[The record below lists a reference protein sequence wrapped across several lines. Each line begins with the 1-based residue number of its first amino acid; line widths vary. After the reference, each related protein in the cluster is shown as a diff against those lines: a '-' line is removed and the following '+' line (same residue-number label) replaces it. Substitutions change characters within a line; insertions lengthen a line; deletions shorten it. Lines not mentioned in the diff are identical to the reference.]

1 VQGMRV
7 YRWETDTQHNLG
19 NHTLVKASKG
29 NIAQRVHRLY
39 RVYRYYTT
47 TTCRILLQPALR
59 QILRINLAQEHIR
72 VLAARQD
79 YRKTLALPH
88 SFARFGSLQ
97 DSLIGSLGWKST
109 APTLPL
115 CPPNL
120 YRILPLS
127 TSQMVTVRS
136 PPPAATRAPLSV
148 FDQEHFVRICSNPAG
163 AP

>member
-1 VQGMRV
+1 MRWLES
-7 YRWETDTQHNLG
+7 YRAGQSVRT
-19 NHTLVKASKG
+19 S
-29 NIAQRVHRLY
+29 HRLY
-39 RVYRYYTT
+39 RVYMYHTT
-47 TTCRILLQPALR
+47 TCCRILLCPALR
-59 QILRINLAQEHIR
+59 QILRINLAQQHIR
-72 VLAARQD
+72 ILAARQD
-79 YRKTLALPH
+79 YDR
-88 SFARFGSLQ
+88 GSATVDATRRSL

-127 TSQMVTVRS
+127 TSQIVTVRS

-148 FDQEHFVRICSNPAG
+148 FDQEHFVRICSKPAG